1 MRTVFLGA
9 GSLARMTAA
18 ALLKKAHEV
27 IIIERDKTLIDTLSN
42 ELDCGFVCGNGS
54 KPAILRE
61 TNPKDVDFLF
71 CLTGNDQVN
80 MITSLVGRSLG
91 FKRVITKIEDPEL
104 EHICRE
110 LGLEDIIIPDQTIG
124 RYLADI
130 VEGQDLLA
138 LSALIKDEAR
148 VFSFVIAPK
157 NEQTLES
164 LQLPEQSR
172 IICLYRDGKF
182 IIPDSDFHFKVDDE
196 VVVLTHSRNLAFLH
210 EQLAAKT
217 APQNATEPKTHSDDD
232 NHGEEGTGT

>member
-27 IIIERDKTLIDTLSN
+27 IIIERDKALIDALSN
-42 ELDCGFVCGNGS
+42 ELDCGFVCGNGC

-61 TNPKDVDFLF
+61 TNPKEVDFLF

-110 LGLEDIIIPDQTIG
+110 LGLEDTIIPDQTIG

-148 VFSFVIAPK
+148 IFSFVIDSE
-157 NEQTLES
+157 NEQMMSS

-172 IICLYRDGKF
+172 IICLYRHGKF
-182 IIPDSDFHFKVDDE
+182 TIPDADFRFKADDE
-196 VVVLTHSRNLAFLH
+196 VVILTHSRNLAFLH
-210 EQLAAKT
+210 EQLASKT
-217 APQNATEPKTHSDDD
+217 ANLASAEKKPRSTD
-232 NHGEEGTGT
+232 HGPEQA